1 MKRLTAKATRTVGT
15 QTATTFARHYAV
27 PRLAA
32 ARPELTG
39 VFIEVGLSV
48 HHVMIIDW
56 FNKFVSS
63 RAILPSFTLLL

>member
-1 MKRLTAKATRTVGT
+1 MLLIRWHGLDETELTAFGLWVLVLPGICQPFSHREE
-15 QTATTFARHYAV
+15 
-27 PRLAA
+27 
-32 ARPELTG
+32 EL
-39 VFIEVGLSV
+39 GLFLVVSV